1 MPPSSDPSHTTEPYN
16 ELPAAPPATGN
27 ATAPALA
34 TAISTLAS
42 SLGNPAKP
50 LQKKSSGSQI
60 GSSSAVMSISGSS
73 GSHKATTTVTVS
85 HEHKAHDSR
94 PVSSG
99 STSQSV
105 RVSNMGPPLPIQ
117 SVPSSSVPATLLR
130 TSSAG
135 SMSLPATSGAVRK
148 LFVTPTANPPVK
160 HPQVT
165 RSLSLSAPKS
175 TQSRSSTKAP
185 STNPSQDT
193 TTVRTSSS
201 ETLGKASS
209 APTINHPVPTT
220 SSNAKQMSYSRII
233 ASQESTRGQHSE
245 VIEQPVQQI
254 MKTPT
259 IFQDPATQLT
269 KPKKISTYSDAVGKK
284 HQVVSGGV
292 GGTSVSVSSDAV
304 RMGGLGQTGG
314 SYPPASAP
322 GVPSP
327 LQLQPTSKLN
337 LAPGSRPVGP
347 GSAGESADKVR
358 NSSVYTGVS
367 NAEL

>member
-85 HEHKAHDSR
+85 HEHKAHNSR

-193 TTVRTSSS
+193 TTVRTSIS

-220 SSNAKQMSYSRII
+220 SSSAKQMSYSRII
-233 ASQESTRGQHSE
+233 ASQESTRSQHSE

-314 SYPPASAP
+314 SYPPTSAP
-322 GVPSP
+322 GVPPP

-367 NAEL
+367 NTEL